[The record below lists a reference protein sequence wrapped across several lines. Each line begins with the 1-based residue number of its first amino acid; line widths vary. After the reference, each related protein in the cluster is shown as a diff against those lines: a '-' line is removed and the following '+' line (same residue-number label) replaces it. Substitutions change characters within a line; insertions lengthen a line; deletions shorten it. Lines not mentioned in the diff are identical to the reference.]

1 MNKPMIVLL
10 GPTASGKTRI
20 ASLLAKEI
28 GGEIISAD
36 SRQIYRGM
44 DIGTGKDLDDYVVEG
59 ERIKAHLVDIADA
72 GEQYSLYRYKEDFEK
87 AFQEIT
93 YRNKFPIVCG
103 GSGMYIETALGLYD
117 LKEVKENV
125 DFRNEISSKTD
136 EELIE
141 QLKSLKSVHNTTD
154 IKERSRLIRAL
165 EIALAEVGA
174 EKAIKVPDVESGTS
188 DKTSQQNAHSA
199 VTSYDFKPGTNL
211 IFGLDV
217 PRQIIRERIT
227 DRLKKRLETG
237 LIEEVQRLHL
247 EGVSYDALKYYG
259 LEYKYITLY
268 LEKSLTFNEMFN
280 QLNTAIHQFA
290 KRQMTWFRRMEKR
303 GIHITWLPNDAE
315 MVIKTIKS
323 RILLTIYD

>member
-20 ASLLAKEI
+20 ASMLAKEI

-59 ERIKAHLVDIADA
+59 QRIKAHLVDIADA

-87 AFQEIT
+87 AFQDIT
-93 YRNKFPIVCG
+93 DRNKFPIICG

-117 LKEVKENV
+117 LKEVKENA
-125 DFRNEISSKTD
+125 DFRREISNKTD

-141 QLKSLKSVHNTTD
+141 QLKSLRPVHNTTD

-165 EIALAEVGA
+165 EIALAEA
-174 EKAIKVPDVESGTS
+174 YPETPDT
-188 DKTSQQNAHSA
+188 TSQQSA
-199 VTSYDFKPGTNL
+199 DEVVTVYDFKPRTNL

-247 EGVSYDALKYYG
+247 EGVSYEALKYYG

-268 LEKSLTFNEMFN
+268 LEKSLSFNEMFN

-303 GIHITWLPNDAE
+303 GIQITWLPNDAE